1 MAPVA
6 RRLSMS
12 RGILEPLQTG
22 LSIDAQVM
30 ELRQIIE
37 LHGVVPMTLV
47 GWSWGAW
54 LSYIFAARHPSLTS
68 KLILVG
74 SGPFTAEYAATIWPT
89 RMGRLSLDEQGAA
102 RAALEQPSDPVAN
115 KAGVLRKLERLLSK
129 ADSYDPLTLETE
141 VLEYQPATYQHVW
154 AEAEAMRQTG
164 RLLELAHQIR
174 CPVVAIHGDHD
185 PHPAEGVR
193 VPLLSVLQGFRFVL
207 LDRCGHTPW
216 VERHARERFFRALE
230 EELG

>member
-1 MAPVA
+1 
-6 RRLSMS
+6 
-12 RGILEPLQTG
+12 
-22 LSIDAQVM
+22 
-30 ELRQIIE
+30 
-37 LHGVVPMTLV
+37 
-47 GWSWGAW
+47 
-54 LSYIFAARHPSLTS
+54 
-68 KLILVG
+68 
-74 SGPFTAEYAATIWPT
+74 
-89 RMGRLSLDEQGAA
+89 
-102 RAALEQPSDPVAN
+102 
-115 KAGVLRKLERLLSK
+115 
-129 ADSYDPLTLETE
+129 
-141 VLEYQPATYQHVW
+141 
-154 AEAEAMRQTG
+154 MRQTG

>member
-141 VLEYQPATYQHVW
+141 VLEYQPATYQHV
-154 AEAEAMRQTG
+154 
-164 RLLELAHQIR
+164 
-174 CPVVAIHGDHD
+174 
-185 PHPAEGVR
+185 
-193 VPLLSVLQGFRFVL
+193 
-207 LDRCGHTPW
+207 
-216 VERHARERFFRALE
+216 
-230 EELG
+230 